1 MVLALASACWVWR
14 RLLSGSGAA
23 VCDAR
28 LLASPRPPPPQ
39 PSAANDYRG
48 VPTPVLI
55 LTALLLAGMFMATRT
70 AFGRRIY
77 AIGGNLEAARLS
89 GISVERTKLA
99 VFAINGLMVAIAGL
113 ILSSRL
119 GAGSPSAGNIAE
131 LDAIAACV
139 IGGTSLAG
147 GIGSVAG
154 AVMGAFIMSALDNGM
169 SMMDVATFWQYIV
182 KGVILLL
189 AVWMDS
195 ATKRR
200 N

>member
-1 MVLALASACWVWR
+1 MARPYATSGSRPLHARLRFSRWPPR
-14 RLLSGSGAA
+14 RLPAVIVLGAIW
-23 VCDAR
+23 
-28 LLASPRPPPPQ
+28 LL
-39 PSAANDYRG
+39 NDYRG

-55 LTALLLAGMFMATRT
+55 LAALLLAGMFMATRT

-131 LDAIAACV
+131 LDAIAAWRDRRYQPRRRHRQRRGRGHGRFYHV
-139 IGGTSLAG
+139 RAG
-147 GIGSVAG
+147 QRHEHDGRRH
-154 AVMGAFIMSALDNGM
+154 
-169 SMMDVATFWQYIV
+169 
-182 KGVILLL
+182 LL
-189 AVWMDS
+189 AVH
-195 ATKRR
+195 R
-200 N
+200 